1 MRNALREP
9 QTVVLVGGTSEI
21 GLAMLRRLVGPATTS
36 VVLLSRDLEQLQRAA
51 ESLGPITAMSHVLHL
66 DLLDLESHATM
77 IAEVVALVGDLDMVI
92 VAAGVLGDE
101 ATRERDLTE
110 ARRVMETNYVGAGS
124 MCLAVAHRL
133 RNQGHGHLV
142 VLSSVAAERPR
153 RANYVY
159 GSSKA
164 GLDALAQGLADDLH
178 GTGVDVTIVRPG
190 FVRTKMT
197 AGMTPAPFA
206 TTADAVA
213 ATAVDGLHRGRR
225 IVWAP
230 PVLRYVFMALRHLPA
245 VAYRRLTQD

>member
-21 GLAMLRRLVGPATTS
+21 GLAIVRRLVSPATTS
-36 VVLLSRDLEQLQRAA
+36 VVLLGRNLDDLERAGD
-51 ESLGPITAMSHVLHL
+51 SLGPIAASRIYRRL
-66 DLLDLESHATM
+66 DLLDLGSHEE
-77 IAEVVALVGDLDMVI
+77 IVSEVVAEVGDLDLVI

-101 ATRERDLTE
+101 GRRERDVAE
-110 ARRVMETNYVGAGS
+110 AQHVMETNYVGAGS
-124 MCLAVAHRL
+124 ICLAVAQRL
-133 RNQGHGHLV
+133 RAQGHGQLV
-142 VLSSVAAERPR
+142 VLSSVAGERAR

-164 GLDALAQGLADDLH
+164 GLDALAQGLADDLCES
-178 GTGVDVTIVRPG
+178 GVDVTIVRPG

-197 AGMTPAPFA
+197 TGMSPAPFA

-213 ATAVDGLHRGRR
+213 ALVVEGVRRGRR

-230 PVLRYVFMALRHLPA
+230 SILRYVFMVLRHLPV
-245 VAYRRLTQD
+245 VAYRRLTRD